1 MSAKGFDGV
10 SYLQDVSSSEAYKV
24 VNTLV
29 EIGQI
34 SSDKGEDAKQLFEKL
49 HSALLSAMAD
59 EKSLLEQAQQ
69 LAKNAET
76 SQAAAHEAQHKAAA
90 FEGISIEVLREDAEA
105 ALAEASLAQERAALL
120 TLEKEELQRQQDQ
133 LAEHLD
139 SVAEQ
144 HAAALAPVIQGL
156 QGEVAALRTEVEQQR
171 VSLAVTEQELASMN
185 QRLEESQAGVAALQQ
200 EHKVESN
207 KLVTVSA
214 APAKARRQA
223 DMAVADL
230 ASAQELLK
238 AADSKLLEIE
248 GAARAEYEKE
258 RTKQMEYAAALATLE
273 RARIKVEAK
282 DRHADEVARD
292 VELAG
297 VEKEKILADQ
307 VDLDMRTQALLGK
320 MRSQKEM
327 MAIAQ
332 HEKLLALRAY
342 KAEEEALAGAQDT
355 IPPLRIA
362 RDLTTKDKAVA
373 DAKLLKMAA
382 QIEELKK
389 EVDIRVAAFLKEEA
403 IGQDKVALFNL
414 MREEVCD

>member
-1 MSAKGFDGV
+1 
-10 SYLQDVSSSEAYKV
+10 
-24 VNTLV
+24 
-29 EIGQI
+29 
-34 SSDKGEDAKQLFEKL
+34 
-49 HSALLSAMAD
+49 
-59 EKSLLEQAQQ
+59 
-69 LAKNAET
+69 
-76 SQAAAHEAQHKAAA
+76 
-90 FEGISIEVLREDAEA
+90 
-105 ALAEASLAQERAALL
+105 
-120 TLEKEELQRQQDQ
+120 
-133 LAEHLD
+133 
-139 SVAEQ
+139 
-144 HAAALAPVIQGL
+144 
-156 QGEVAALRTEVEQQR
+156 
-171 VSLAVTEQELASMN
+171 MN

-414 MREEVCD
+414 MREEVSLLEVELADVKEEDRQCNRLVAAMAAHRDRAARAVATHKAKVAQATSAAKLRARQEEELKLVVADVQRRSRDFQKLYDLVRNQRNKFVSLIAAAKQASVEMADRLKLLASEQDILTGEVAAKAKLLVKAHGVCTVSVKERDALYSELHALGTTFRAKHVKLQEQRP